1 MGELLGTIGLG
12 NGMKWEAVS
21 SLVQPAMNVDRTNK
35 NEGFAVHQQELGLY
49 KYLKRQK
56 FGGCP

>member
-1 MGELLGTIGLG
+1 
-12 NGMKWEAVS
+12 MKWEAVS

-49 KYLKRQK
+49 KYLKRQE
-56 FGGCP
+56 FGGCLI